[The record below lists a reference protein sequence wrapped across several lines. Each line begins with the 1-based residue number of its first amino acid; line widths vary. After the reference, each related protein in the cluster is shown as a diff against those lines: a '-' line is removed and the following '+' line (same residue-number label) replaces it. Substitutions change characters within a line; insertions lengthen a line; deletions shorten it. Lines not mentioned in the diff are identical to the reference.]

1 MEESMLGTGD
11 VAKLSGMHPN
21 TCMNW
26 ANRGWLGK
34 VAHDGRGD
42 GYAKRYTL
50 MQGFSIYCGA
60 AWTRAGFNAVM
71 VESVCRFVSRLS
83 QAALVEH
90 LSRGEVFVIPP
101 LICCGMVLP
110 VGGYLVSLEDGLGLS
125 TDQED
130 TEGWKIL

>member
-1 MEESMLGTGD
+1 
-11 VAKLSGMHPN
+11 
-21 TCMNW
+21 
-26 ANRGWLGK
+26 
-34 VAHDGRGD
+34 
-42 GYAKRYTL
+42 
-50 MQGFSIYCGA
+50 FSIYCGA

-125 TDQED
+125 TDRED
-130 TEGWKIL
+130 TEGWKILRRLSLDTCWAAFREDLRKLPPTRDRMGGKGATVQLR